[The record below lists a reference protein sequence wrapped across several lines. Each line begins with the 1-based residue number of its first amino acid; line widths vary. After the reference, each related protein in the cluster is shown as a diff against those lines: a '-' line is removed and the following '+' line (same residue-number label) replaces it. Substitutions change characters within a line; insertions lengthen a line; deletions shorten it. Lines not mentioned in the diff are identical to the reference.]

1 MNQWTQDRAIMLCRI
16 LETVVIPFGC
26 HVALTGG
33 LLYKDGPRKDCD
45 IIIYRKGEAS
55 SDPDRPSFEEQ
66 VDRDALIRAVAATG
80 FKIEGVFTRVAKLTC
95 IDDNS
100 LLDLIFPECGGAYT
114 PVGSE
119 SNEFDEFAE
128 LNPEA

>member
-1 MNQWTQDRAIMLCRI
+1 MSDWTRDRAIYLCKL

-33 LLYKDGPRKDCD
+33 LLYKDGTRKDCD
-45 IIIYRKGEAS
+45 VIVYRKGEAS
-55 SDPDRPSFEEQ
+55 SDPDRPPFEEQ
-66 VDRDALIRAVAATG
+66 VDRDGLIKAVAEIG

-95 IDDNS
+95 IDDGS
-100 LLDLIFPECGGAYT
+100 LLDLIFPECGGAYA
-114 PVGSE
+114 VGAAIE
-119 SNEFDEFAE
+119 EFAE